1 MLIVSLH
8 LELGQM
14 GVKSQSFLNHRDI
27 LGGSSSNIIGVIQ
40 SISNSQFRDF
50 LLQSLTKL
58 LVTGGLNQDFPNT
71 VVCLSWKYF
80 RNVQTSDS
88 GVLDKD
94 NFLISDLSDRCNL
107 LPGLHILSRN
117 IRELPYPIICG
128 WCYQL
133 GYEHVILFN
142 FIKLS

>member
-14 GVKSQSFLNHRDI
+14 GVKSQSFLNRRDI
-27 LGGSSSNIIGVIQ
+27 LGSSSSDIIGVIQ
-40 SISNSQFRDF
+40 SISNSQFRNF

-71 VVCLSWKYF
+71 VVCLSWKHF

-88 GVLDKD
+88 VVLDKD
-94 NFLISDLSDRCNL
+94 NFLISDL
-107 LPGLHILSRN
+107 
-117 IRELPYPIICG
+117 
-128 WCYQL
+128 
-133 GYEHVILFN
+133 
-142 FIKLS
+142 